1 MRVLSLFV
9 RVVACILYANLVVI
23 ARLFLASKKPTSFS
37 LFADV
42 NCSFSGVIDIK
53 RLLHRVI
60 FQKFGTITAV
70 ILPFTIHHQG
80 VDQYLVKLFYVL
92 VDFFES
98 LLFIFVLV
106 RLLTEHLEIIF
117 SQLGRNTL
125 VVGYIAVNLHH
136 KFVPFG
142 VWRGFSCSIAYV
154 SSTGRRIT
162 TSSCNCCVV
171 SHDIPVKMLS
181 IVGLLPKITTTVL
194 VIIVALQSLGR
205 L

>member
-42 NCSFSGVIDIK
+42 NCSFSGVIDIE
-53 RLLHRVI
+53 RLLQRVI
-60 FQKFGTITAV
+60 FQKFRTITAV
-70 ILPFTIHHQG
+70 ILPFSIHHQG

-125 VVGYIAVNLHH
+125 VVGDVAVNLHH
-136 KFVPFG
+136 
-142 VWRGFSCSIAYV
+142 
-154 SSTGRRIT
+154 
-162 TSSCNCCVV
+162 
-171 SHDIPVKMLS
+171 
-181 IVGLLPKITTTVL
+181 
-194 VIIVALQSLGR
+194 
-205 L
+205 

>member
-23 ARLFLASKKPTSFS
+23 ARLFLASKKPSS

-42 NCSFSGVIDIK
+42 NCSFSGVIDIE

-60 FQKFGTITAV
+60 FKKFGTITAV
-70 ILPFTIHHQG
+70 VLPFSVYHQG

-125 VVGYIAVNLHH
+125 VVGDVAVNLHH
-136 KFVPFG
+136 
-142 VWRGFSCSIAYV
+142 
-154 SSTGRRIT
+154 
-162 TSSCNCCVV
+162 
-171 SHDIPVKMLS
+171 
-181 IVGLLPKITTTVL
+181 
-194 VIIVALQSLGR
+194 
-205 L
+205 